1 MNVCL
6 VLCEILLISNLLVP
20 DFTLRL
26 NLVVIYVQLSSLNLK
41 ISLLRQTRTVR
52 CSETN
57 KCISVGTQWQTL
69 HFLFFDW
76 LVGVKD
82 SERLNLA
89 KVLKELRE
97 IFFSRVVREVFHKQV
112 ASLLGELKLDG
123 FVFDRPFSFFLL
135 HAGSNIKFLVSSF

>member
-69 HFLFFDW
+69 HFLFFD
-76 LVGVKD
+76 
-82 SERLNLA
+82 
-89 KVLKELRE
+89 
-97 IFFSRVVREVFHKQV
+97 
-112 ASLLGELKLDG
+112 
-123 FVFDRPFSFFLL
+123 
-135 HAGSNIKFLVSSF
+135 